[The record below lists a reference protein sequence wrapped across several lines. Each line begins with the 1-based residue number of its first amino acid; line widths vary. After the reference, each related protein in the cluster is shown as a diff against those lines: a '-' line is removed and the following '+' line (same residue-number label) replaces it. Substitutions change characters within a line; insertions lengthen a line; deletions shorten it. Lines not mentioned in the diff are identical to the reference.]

1 MRAEVRTNTET
12 PFFYTLLVM
21 KADRFV
27 CNEKEREGGCRDRV
41 FTGNESGRASE
52 TFYLCQPQGFIGLE
66 RKKVLV
72 SGHIDENKS
81 RR

>member
-1 MRAEVRTNTET
+1 MQRAEVRTNTET
-12 PFFYTLLVM
+12 PFFYALLVM

-41 FTGNESGRASE
+41 FRAMKAVGQVKHSI
-52 TFYLCQPQGFIGLE
+52 FVRLKVKKGHE

-72 SGHIDENKS
+72 SGQE
-81 RR
+81 